1 MVRVIHLEFNIKLF
15 MFKFR
20 NNRVLIEVKTVENW
34 VNVISSLG
42 YPVAVSV
49 VTIGFVFKL
58 VMDEREENRQREE
71 RLMDMVRSTID
82 NNTKAIQDLKSVME
96 SRGV

>member
-1 MVRVIHLEFNIKLF
+1 M
-15 MFKFR
+15 
-20 NNRVLIEVKTVENW
+20 ENW

-49 VTIGFVFKL
+49 ITIGFVFKL

-71 RLMDMVRSTID
+71 RLMDMVRTTIE
-82 NNTKAIQDLKSVME
+82 NNTKAIQELKQVMTKE
-96 SRGV
+96 GL

>member
-1 MVRVIHLEFNIKLF
+1 M
-15 MFKFR
+15 
-20 NNRVLIEVKTVENW
+20 ENW

-49 VTIGFVFKL
+49 ITIGFVFKL

-82 NNTKAIQDLKSVME
+82 NNTKAIQELKKVMTKE
-96 SRGV
+96 GF

>member
-1 MVRVIHLEFNIKLF
+1 M
-15 MFKFR
+15 
-20 NNRVLIEVKTVENW
+20 ENW

-49 VTIGFVFKL
+49 ITIGFVFKM

-82 NNTKAIQDLKSVME
+82 NNTKAIQELKQVMTKE
-96 SRGV
+96 GF

>member
-1 MVRVIHLEFNIKLF
+1 M
-15 MFKFR
+15 
-20 NNRVLIEVKTVENW
+20 ENW

-82 NNTKAIQDLKSVME
+82 NNTKAIQELKQVMTKE
-96 SRGV
+96 GF

>member
-1 MVRVIHLEFNIKLF
+1 M
-15 MFKFR
+15 
-20 NNRVLIEVKTVENW
+20 
-34 VNVISSLG
+34 NVISSLG

-71 RLMDMVRSTID
+71 RLMDMECHEPNDILLDRYERW
-82 NNTKAIQDLKSVME
+82 E
-96 SRGV
+96 SRKEQLEEQISDLNDEISDLELEYEV

>member
-1 MVRVIHLEFNIKLF
+1 MGI
-15 MFKFR
+15 
-20 NNRVLIEVKTVENW
+20 NRGEKTVENW

-82 NNTKAIQDLKSVME
+82 NNTKAIQDLKGVME

>member
-1 MVRVIHLEFNIKLF
+1 M
-15 MFKFR
+15 
-20 NNRVLIEVKTVENW
+20 ENW

-49 VTIGFVFKL
+49 VTIGFVFKM

-71 RLMDMVRSTID
+71 RLMDMVRTTIE
-82 NNTKAIQDLKSVME
+82 NNTKAIQELKQVMTKE
-96 SRGV
+96 GL

>member
-1 MVRVIHLEFNIKLF
+1 MVNKRGE
-15 MFKFR
+15 
-20 NNRVLIEVKTVENW
+20 KTVENW

-82 NNTKAIQDLKSVME
+82 NNTKAIQELKSVME
-96 SRGV
+96 GRGV

>member
-1 MVRVIHLEFNIKLF
+1 MD
-15 MFKFR
+15 
-20 NNRVLIEVKTVENW
+20 NW

-49 VTIGFVFKL
+49 ITIGFVFKM

-71 RLMDMVRSTID
+71 RLMDMVRTTIE
-82 NNTKAIQDLKSVME
+82 NNTKAIQELKQVMTKE
-96 SRGV
+96 GL

>member
-1 MVRVIHLEFNIKLF
+1 M
-15 MFKFR
+15 
-20 NNRVLIEVKTVENW
+20 ENW

-42 YPVAVSV
+42 YPVAISV
-49 VTIGFVFKL
+49 VTIGFVFKS

-82 NNTKAIQDLKSVME
+82 NNTKAIQELKSVME

>member
-1 MVRVIHLEFNIKLF
+1 M
-15 MFKFR
+15 
-20 NNRVLIEVKTVENW
+20 ENW

-49 VTIGFVFKL
+49 VTIGFVFM

-71 RLMDMVRSTID
+71 RLMDMVRTTIE
-82 NNTKAIQDLKSVME
+82 NNTKAIQELKQVMTKE
-96 SRGV
+96 GL

>member
-1 MVRVIHLEFNIKLF
+1 M
-15 MFKFR
+15 
-20 NNRVLIEVKTVENW
+20 ENW

-82 NNTKAIQDLKSVME
+82 NNTKAIQELKQVMTKE
-96 SRGV
+96 GL

>member
-1 MVRVIHLEFNIKLF
+1 M
-15 MFKFR
+15 
-20 NNRVLIEVKTVENW
+20 ENW

-49 VTIGFVFKL
+49 ITIGFVFKM

-71 RLMDMVRSTID
+71 RLMDMVRTTIE
-82 NNTKAIQDLKSVME
+82 NNTKAIHELKQVMTKE
-96 SRGV
+96 GL

>member
-1 MVRVIHLEFNIKLF
+1 M
-15 MFKFR
+15 
-20 NNRVLIEVKTVENW
+20 ENW

-49 VTIGFVFKL
+49 ITIGFVFKM

-82 NNTKAIQDLKSVME
+82 NNTKAIQELKQVMTKE
-96 SRGV
+96 GL

>member
-1 MVRVIHLEFNIKLF
+1 M
-15 MFKFR
+15 
-20 NNRVLIEVKTVENW
+20 ENW

-42 YPVAVSV
+42 YPVAVSDI
-49 VTIGFVFKL
+49 TIGFVFKL

-82 NNTKAIQDLKSVME
+82 NNTKAIQDLKSLME
-96 SRGV
+96 GRGV

>member
-1 MVRVIHLEFNIKLF
+1 M
-15 MFKFR
+15 
-20 NNRVLIEVKTVENW
+20 ENW

-49 VTIGFVFKL
+49 ITIGFVFKL

-71 RLMDMVRSTID
+71 RLMDMVRTTID
-82 NNTKAIQDLKSVME
+82 NNTKAIQELKQVMTKE
-96 SRGV
+96 GF

>member
-1 MVRVIHLEFNIKLF
+1 MY
-15 MFKFR
+15 
-20 NNRVLIEVKTVENW
+20 NNRGEKTVENW

>member
-1 MVRVIHLEFNIKLF
+1 M
-15 MFKFR
+15 
-20 NNRVLIEVKTVENW
+20 ENW

-58 VMDEREENRQREE
+58 VMDEREENQQREE
-71 RLMDMVRSTID
+71 RLMDMVRTTIE
-82 NNTKAIQDLKSVME
+82 NNTKAIQELKQVMTKE
-96 SRGV
+96 GF

>member
-1 MVRVIHLEFNIKLF
+1 M
-15 MFKFR
+15 
-20 NNRVLIEVKTVENW
+20 ENW

-49 VTIGFVFKL
+49 ITIAFVFKM

-71 RLMDMVRSTID
+71 RLMDMVRTTIE
-82 NNTKAIQDLKSVME
+82 NNTRAIQELKQVMTK
-96 SRGV
+96 

>member
-1 MVRVIHLEFNIKLF
+1 M
-15 MFKFR
+15 
-20 NNRVLIEVKTVENW
+20 ENW

-49 VTIGFVFKL
+49 ITIGFVFKR

-71 RLMDMVRSTID
+71 RLMDMVRTTIE
-82 NNTKAIQDLKSVME
+82 NNTKAIQDLKCVME